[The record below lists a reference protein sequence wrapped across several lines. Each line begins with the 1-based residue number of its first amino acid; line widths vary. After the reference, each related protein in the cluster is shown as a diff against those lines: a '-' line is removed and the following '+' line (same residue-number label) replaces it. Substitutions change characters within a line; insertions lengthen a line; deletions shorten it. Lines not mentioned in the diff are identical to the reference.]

1 MATAIATPIANPR
14 VEVVRRVTLAVA
26 NRAYGTSRRPR
37 GACIDTEVA
46 ATNFGEP
53 ARAPGGVPP
62 FPVPR
67 LCRPRHFRSE
77 RGHAASFRGRTRNYL
92 NLLRRLAL
100 PAALH
105 RKLASDQGIRLRGV
119 RSWPSLIRSLI
130 GPLSP
135 DARQTGLLCVFPP
148 IVCLLLGR
156 AANRRVSHNIS

>member
-37 GACIDTEVA
+37 RACIDTEVA
-46 ATNFGEP
+46 ATSFGEP
-53 ARAPGGVPP
+53 SRAPGGVPP

-77 RGHAASFRGRTRNYL
+77 REHAASFRGRTRNYL

-105 RKLASDQGIRLRGV
+105 RKRDSDLGIRLRGV

-135 DARQTGLLCVFPP
+135 DARQTRLLCVCPP
-148 IVCLLLGR
+148 IVCSLLGR
-156 AANRRVSHNIS
+156 AVNRRVSHNIS

>member
-46 ATNFGEP
+46 ATSFGEP
-53 ARAPGGVPP
+53 SRAPGGVPP

-77 RGHAASFRGRTRNYL
+77 REHAASFRGRTRNYL
-92 NLLRRLAL
+92 TLLRRLAL

-105 RKLASDQGIRLRGV
+105 RKLAAEQGIRLRGV
-119 RSWPSLIRSLI
+119 R
-130 GPLSP
+130 
-135 DARQTGLLCVFPP
+135 
-148 IVCLLLGR
+148 
-156 AANRRVSHNIS
+156 